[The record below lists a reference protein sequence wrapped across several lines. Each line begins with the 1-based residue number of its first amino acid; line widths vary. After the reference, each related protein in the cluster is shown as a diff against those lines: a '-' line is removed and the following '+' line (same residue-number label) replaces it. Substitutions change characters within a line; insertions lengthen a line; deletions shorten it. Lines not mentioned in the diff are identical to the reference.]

1 MKVADN
7 FAPRVFAV
15 EAMASLERQLQ
26 ALLDVAT
33 ALANAGNSL
42 ASAELRRALGRSLRA
57 LRVVQNDLT
66 TIQVIETVS
75 GFWRSPS

>member
-42 ASAELRRALGRSLRA
+42 ASAELRCALGRSLRA

-75 GFWRSPS
+75 GFWRAPS